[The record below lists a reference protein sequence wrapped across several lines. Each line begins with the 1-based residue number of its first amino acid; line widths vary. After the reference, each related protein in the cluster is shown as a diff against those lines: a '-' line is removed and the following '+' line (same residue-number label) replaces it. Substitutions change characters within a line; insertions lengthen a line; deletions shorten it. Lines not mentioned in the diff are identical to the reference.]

1 MSKKSVA
8 VTAIVAA
15 TIGIGIGSAG
25 SASSDT
31 VAKPKIK
38 TVTQTETVT
47 KEVEVE
53 VVPQAC
59 LDAIDDSEAVAK
71 QVARSMNISATWPD
85 MVVRGVE
92 IGMSMDTSGMKDLTA
107 DVKDMTAK
115 YEDITREVTPIV
127 SSFNANKAS
136 CRSAG

>member
-31 VAKPKIK
+31 VAEPKVK

-59 LDAIDDSEAVAK
+59 LDALNDAEAVADS
-71 QVARSMNISATWPD
+71 VADFGKVSVKWPGLVLRAAKAGMNMDVSA
-85 MVVRGVE
+85 VNG
-92 IGMSMDTSGMKDLTA
+92 ITA
-107 DVKDMTAK
+107 DMESMTSD
-115 YEDITREVTPIV
+115 YHDITAEMTPQV
-127 SSFNANKAS
+127 RSFNTNKAT
-136 CRSAG
+136 CRSAS